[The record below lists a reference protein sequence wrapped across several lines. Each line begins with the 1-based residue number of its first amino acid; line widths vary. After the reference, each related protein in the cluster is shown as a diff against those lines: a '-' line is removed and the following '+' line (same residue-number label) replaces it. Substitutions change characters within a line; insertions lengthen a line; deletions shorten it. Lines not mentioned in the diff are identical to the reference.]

1 MVGDYRMIGMS
12 GFIFFLLR
20 ALLCFV
26 ILVIIL
32 QQILPSSWSAS
43 LCLHWKQV
51 LYIICRTMLDF
62 GEEAGN
68 PGVIL
73 GDPGSRQPGA
83 IAAAVFGVILDDP
96 GGGGRG

>member
-1 MVGDYRMIGMS
+1 M
-12 GFIFFLLR
+12 
-20 ALLCFV
+20 
-26 ILVIIL
+26 
-32 QQILPSSWSAS
+32 
-43 LCLHWKQV
+43 
-51 LYIICRTMLDF
+51 DF